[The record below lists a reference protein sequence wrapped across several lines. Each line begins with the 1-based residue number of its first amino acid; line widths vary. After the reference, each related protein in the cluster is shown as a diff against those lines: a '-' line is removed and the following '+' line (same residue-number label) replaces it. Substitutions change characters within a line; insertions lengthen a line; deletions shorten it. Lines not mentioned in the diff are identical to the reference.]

1 MNRIARALVIILII
15 IVGSCYSVA
24 SPPPGLALGVA
35 KIDSGIQN
43 ICSPQA
49 AGSFWAKVD
58 ALVKIGRRARE
69 TGQAVEVKE
78 IFSED
83 EVNSALEGLA
93 AKYSDRLVALK
104 DVKVFFRDESVY
116 GVASCRILGKEITVS
131 AVPEIW
137 LENGK
142 PKVRVKSLNVQGAP
156 RFVDSVIMRIINQ
169 RIDAE
174 YGRIQQSA
182 IYDYFQISSI
192 VFGYQQVTI
201 AGVAK

>member
-1 MNRIARALVIILII
+1 MNRIARCLMVILIM
-15 IVGSCYSVA
+15 IVGICYSLA
-24 SPPPGLALGVA
+24 SPPPGLALRVA
-35 KIDSGIQN
+35 TIDSGVQN
-43 ICSPQA
+43 MCSPEA
-49 AGSFWAKVD
+49 ADSFWAKVD
-58 ALVKIGRRARE
+58 ALVETGRRARE

-83 EVNSALEGLA
+83 EVNSGLEGLA

-104 DVKVFFRDESVY
+104 DVKVFFRHEYVY

-137 LENGK
+137 LKNGN

-156 RFVDSVIMRIINQ
+156 RFVGSVIMGIINQ

-174 YGRIQQSA
+174 YNRIQQSA
-182 IYDYFQISSI
+182 IYDYFEISSI

-201 AGVAK
+201 AGIAK